1 MDNKPKYL
9 PDRFNGRIVI
19 VTGAESGIGKA
30 TATRFAL
37 EGATVYGLG
46 LRQELGNDWTRSIE
60 GYGVSA
66 KFLTCDVTNSSSVS
80 ATIEAIGSEHGQ
92 IDVLVNNAGKFLY
105 GDLTET
111 SESDW
116 DQILATNLKSV
127 YLTSKFSI
135 PFMKRNGGAI
145 VNIASVHAFATM
157 EKVPAYAASKGA
169 VVALSRQMAIDFIK
183 DRIRV
188 NSVVVG
194 GVDTD
199 MSRLHALS
207 TGRTLDDLGY
217 VLDDN
222 VLGRAAKPE
231 EIAAAITF
239 LASADASFLVGTPL
253 LVDGGLTADL

>member
-1 MDNKPKYL
+1 MDNTPKYL
-9 PDRFNGRIVI
+9 PDRFKGKIVI

-37 EGATVYGLG
+37 EGASVYGLG
-46 LRQELGNDWTRSIE
+46 LREELGNDWARSIK
-60 GYGVSA
+60 GYGVFVQ
-66 KFLTCDVTNSSSVS
+66 FLKCDVTNSSSVAS
-80 ATIEAIGSEHGQ
+80 VIEAIGSEHGQ

-105 GDLTET
+105 GDVTET

-116 DQILATNLKSV
+116 DQILATNLKSIF
-127 YLTSKFSI
+127 LTSKFGI
-135 PFMKRNGGAI
+135 PFMRKNGGAI
-145 VNIASVHAFATM
+145 INIASVHAFATM

-217 VLDDN
+217 VLEDN

-253 LVDGGLTADL
+253 LVDGGLTANL

>member
-1 MDNKPKYL
+1 MDNTPIYL
-9 PDRFNGRIVI
+9 PDRFKGKIVI

-37 EGATVYGLG
+37 EGAIVYGLG
-46 LRQELGNDWTRSIE
+46 LRQELGNDWTHSIK
-60 GYGVSA
+60 GYRVSA
-66 KFLTCDVTNSSSVS
+66 QFLRCDVTDSSSVS
-80 ATIEAIGSEHGQ
+80 ATIEAIGSEHGR
-92 IDVLVNNAGKFLY
+92 IDVLINNAGKFLY
-105 GDLTET
+105 GDVTET

-135 PFMKRNGGAI
+135 PFMKKNGGAI

-207 TGRTLDDLGY
+207 TGRTLDNLGY

>member
-46 LRQELGNDWTRSIE
+46 LRQELGNDWTHSIE

>member
-1 MDNKPKYL
+1 MDNTPSFL
-9 PDRFNGRIVI
+9 PGRFNGKIVI
-19 VTGAESGIGKA
+19 VTGAESGIGRA

-37 EGATVYGLG
+37 EGATIYGLG
-46 LRQELGNDWTRSIE
+46 LREELGNEWIRSLAGHSE
-60 GYGVSA
+60 TA
-66 KFLTCDVTNSSSVS
+66 HFLKCDVTNSASVAS
-80 ATIEAIGSEHGQ
+80 TIESIGKKNGR
-92 IDVLVNNAGKFLY
+92 IDVLVNNAGKFLF
-105 GDLTET
+105 GDITET
-111 SESDW
+111 SEEDW
-116 DQILATNLKSV
+116 DQILATNLKSIF
-127 YLTSKFSI
+127 LTSKFAI
-135 PFMKRNGGAI
+135 PYMKKIGGAI
-145 VNIASVHAFATM
+145 INIASVHAFATM

-217 VLDDN
+217 VLEDN

-239 LASADASFLVGTPL
+239 LASSDASFVVGTPL